1 MPRSSCKHLAES
13 KNASNVALTHVDR
26 SAGTL
31 HEEWPRKIMY
41 SEYREGDLIGAYRV
55 EGVVGSGGMGW
66 VYRARHALSERVVA
80 LKVQR
85 ADALVRA
92 PAAFRKHG
100 VYLSAADLEAA

>member
-1 MPRSSCKHLAES
+1 MTTPTNFRGH
-13 KNASNVALTHVDR
+13 
-26 SAGTL
+26 
-31 HEEWPRKIMY
+31 P
-41 SEYREGDLIGAYRV
+41 
-55 EGVVGSGGMGW
+55 
-66 VYRARHALSERVVA
+66 